1 MRSVLLPV
9 LALSFASPALA
20 ATSEAQRDV
29 QKMADRLNDRGTQ
42 TAMAD
47 TLSTML
53 GALMNI
59 RLDGV
64 AKALEPLNQGRKLD
78 MHGKTV
84 GDMVAKD
91 DPHFEDRMHD
101 GTRAAV
107 GSMGALASALAVMIP
122 QLEKAAKKM
131 GNALPDSN

>member
-78 MHGKTV
+78 MLGKTV

>member
-9 LALSFASPALA
+9 LALAFTSPAFA

-64 AKALEPLNQGRKLD
+64 AKALEPMNHGRKLD

-84 GDMVAKD
+84 GDMVAHD
-91 DPHFEDRMHD
+91 DPHFEDRLHD

-107 GSMGALASALAVMIP
+107 GSKLPMVLP
-122 QLEKAAKKM
+122 R
-131 GNALPDSN
+131 NA